1 MGVTKYLY
9 GASVQGIQSFIFQ
22 TNKLKEIVGA
32 SGLVEEICTNL
43 FEDNFLK
50 KDADGNL
57 IDSELVVSAAGNVK
71 CIFDK
76 EEDCRQAVLEFPKLV
91 MEKAPGI
98 TVSQAVVKME
108 EISFEEAVN
117 TLELRLRAQRNK
129 QSKSLLAGCMAVERS
144 RRTGL
149 PAVAVAKGDFID
161 EGTKAK
167 IDFVDSKNK
176 AEQKDSVDKNGK
188 PEENYIRSLYKKLYG
203 DQWVDCYSNL
213 DITNMT
219 GQNDW
224 IAVIHADG
232 NGLGNIVAKIGKDQ
246 DKLKDF
252 SHNLSEVTKAAAQ
265 EACGKVKAV
274 GRDGQLYMRPVVIG
288 GDDLMVVCRADLAIP
303 FVREYLD
310 SFEKKSNAEKTV
322 GRLSACAG
330 IAFVKSSYPFYYA
343 YNLAETLCGIAKKD
357 AKSREMT
364 DANHGEVPS
373 CLMFHKVQS
382 SFVEDYGVI
391 RQKELTPTQCV
402 SFCYGPYYLKGQE
415 GRWTIDCLTEK
426 VEQLADDKNNEVKTH
441 VREWMTLIYEG
452 KDRAQQKTNRVDN
465 LYGEK
470 SAKYNLY
477 KSLAVDS
484 RCVGDEKRYAA
495 YDALALLTI
504 NTQNT
509 QNDER

>member
-43 FEDNFLK
+43 FEDNFARK
-50 KDADGNL
+50 GIAC
-57 IDSELVVSAAGNVK
+57 ELVVSAAGNVK

-76 EEDCRQAVLEFPKLV
+76 EEDCRRAVLEFPKLV

-98 TVSQAVVKME
+98 TVSQAVVKMPE
-108 EISFEEAVN
+108 NGFEE
-117 TLELRLRAQRNK
+117 LEKRLRAQRNK
-129 QSKSLLAGCMAVERS
+129 QAKSLLAGCMAVERS

-161 EGTKAK
+161 DGTKAK
-167 IDFVDSKNK
+167 VDFVDNINK
-176 AEQKDSVDKNGK
+176 AEQKNADDKPK
-188 PEENYIRSLYKKLYG
+188 DNYIRSLYEKLYG
-203 DQWVDCYSNL
+203 NQWVDCYSNL

-246 DKLKDF
+246 DKLSKF
-252 SHNLSEVTKAAAQ
+252 SHNLSKVTEAAAQ
-265 EACGKVKAV
+265 EACGKVEAV
-274 GRDGQLYMRPVVIG
+274 GRDGQLYIRPVVIG
-288 GDDLMVVCRADLAIP
+288 GDDLTVVCRADLAIP
-303 FVREYLD
+303 FVRAYLE
-310 SFEKKSNAEKTV
+310 SFENKTEESENIE
-322 GRLSACAG
+322 GKLSACAG

-357 AKSREMT
+357 AKSPEMT
-364 DANHGEVPS
+364 GVNGGEVPS

-391 RQKELTPTQCV
+391 KQKELTPTQGV
-402 SFCYGPYYLKGQE
+402 SLCYGPYYLKGQK

-426 VEQLADDKNNEVKTH
+426 VKQLADDKNNEVKTH
-441 VREWMTLIYEG
+441 VREWLTLIHNGDG
-452 KDRAQQKTNRVDN
+452 KARQKTNRVEN

-470 SAKYNLY
+470 SDKYALY